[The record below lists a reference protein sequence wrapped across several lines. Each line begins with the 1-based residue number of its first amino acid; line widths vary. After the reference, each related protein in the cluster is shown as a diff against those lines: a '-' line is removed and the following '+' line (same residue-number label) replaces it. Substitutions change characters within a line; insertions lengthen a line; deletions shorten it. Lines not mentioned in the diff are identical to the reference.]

1 MSITDEHLTLICSVI
16 YVQETLDRDPALFF
30 DPNSLSEDG
39 TISLKTN
46 AFSKDGSI
54 WAYGLSESGSDWFD
68 IHFKNVETGE
78 NYNEVLK
85 KAKFCSLTW
94 THDNQGIFYGCYP
107 DHKSASAENGSTSG
121 RDTTKHEGQ
130 KLLYHK
136 IGTPQS
142 EDIVVVEFP
151 NNPKWRM

>member
-1 MSITDEHLTLICSVI
+1 MYTFSVI
-16 YVQETLDRDPALFF
+16 YVQETLDSEPVPFF
-30 DPNSLSEDG
+30 DPNSLSNDG
-39 TISLKTN
+39 TISLKQN

-68 IHFKNVETGE
+68 IHFKNVETGK
-78 NYNEVLK
+78 NYDEVLK

-107 DHKSASAENGSTSG
+107 DYKSHTAGIGDTSG
-121 RDTTKHEGQ
+121 RDTSKHEGQ

-136 IGTPQS
+136 VGTPQS

-151 NNPKWRM
+151 DNPKWRM